1 MVARLSISPI
11 VLSLTLAVAS
21 PSHAFQFVLVSP
33 GSDQH
38 LNWHWETGYPSIG
51 CQNNQTPCGDIASIN
66 GTFSSSFTGGAGFR
80 QRTLSGG
87 TLSWTGDDSLK
98 IVATALVS
106 ARASNDIVNIQ
117 PGYADAWAALNAR
130 DFPLSFTMHGESG
143 DPPTTNLKITP
154 RLLGSFVHNTTLGA
168 TSSVLLQTLALVE
181 VNGIQATADTLYTNW
196 AYDDGADGTRVLQFP
211 KGEWNTVML
220 PNVPVN
226 SLITVTLWNYARPS
240 VTVSGLSGDL
250 ADIYAFSTYGDGP
263 AISVVAQPMGVVGV
277 GEGMATPSI
286 SLRAAPNPSSGATTI
301 RFALPAPSHVHLSI
315 YDVTGHRV
323 ALLAEADESA
333 GDHDVVWNGRSARGD
348 HLPAGVY
355 LVQLVTGGVR
365 HIRKLILLDS

>member
-1 MVARLSISPI
+1 MTVTS
-11 VLSLTLAVAS
+11 V
-21 PSHAFQFVLVSP
+21 
-33 GSDQH
+33 
-38 LNWHWETGYPSIG
+38 
-51 CQNNQTPCGDIASIN
+51 
-66 GTFSSSFTGGAGFR
+66 
-80 QRTLSGG
+80 
-87 TLSWTGDDSLK
+87 
-98 IVATALVS
+98 
-106 ARASNDIVNIQ
+106 
-117 PGYADAWAALNAR
+117 
-130 DFPLSFTMHGESG
+130 
-143 DPPTTNLKITP
+143 
-154 RLLGSFVHNTTLGA
+154 TLGA